1 MPIYKD
7 VTRSDMPK
15 YLHAIEDMMAD
26 CSKFF
31 SFWFLFQIVV
41 SICEYCLCYSYF
53 QLNEE
58 LAELNSDKVSIGH
71 VYTYL
76 RGIRPDADY
85 HTACNALILTR
96 HSIAHLSSEYFT
108 KAKVRALFAMDS
120 FYDFLTV
127 FGFFIADIVILKN
140 LGATAQCDLTENT
153 PSPMTF

>member
-108 KAKVRALFAMDS
+108 KAKVRALFC
-120 FYDFLTV
+120 YGQL
-127 FGFFIADIVILKN
+127 L
-140 LGATAQCDLTENT
+140 
-153 PSPMTF
+153 